1 MRMSNAEEITN
12 KAKEVLQI
20 EMEGILSVCN
30 QIGDRFVMLAETCM
44 KTLDKGGKIVVAGIG
59 KSGHIGRKISATL
72 ASTGSPSIFMHPVEA
87 MHGDLGM
94 LQENDLLLAL
104 SYSGE
109 TAELNAIILPAKRLG
124 VTVAC
129 FTGVENSSLAR
140 LSDIAVIAS
149 IPREACPFNLAPTTT
164 STAHLALGD
173 ALAMVLMH
181 LRKFTKEDYGRRH
194 PSGAIGRA
202 VTMHVRDLIRPVDRT
217 ADVPPDMP
225 VKDVLLKMT
234 SARTGSAVILGPQK
248 NVLGIFTDGDLRRC
262 INSDPG
268 ILTKR
273 VEDVMTRNPVSISAE
288 ALAVEIP
295 KLVAAKPI
303 DDIVVVDGSGKF
315 AGMVDIQDLPR
326 FKIM

>member
-1 MRMSNAEEITN
+1 MSNAAEITK

-20 EMEGILSVCN
+20 EMDGLASVRD
-30 QIGDRFVMLAETCM
+30 QIGDRFVSLAEACM

-129 FTGVENSSLAR
+129 FTGVADSSLAK

-173 ALAMVLMH
+173 SLAMVLMH

-202 VTMHVRDLIRPVDRT
+202 VTMHVRDLIRPADRT
-217 ADVPPDMP
+217 ADVPPEMT

-234 SARTGSAVILGPQK
+234 SARTGSAVVIGPEK

-262 INSDPG
+262 VNSDSDFLARP
-268 ILTKR
+268 IR
-273 VEDVMTRNPVSISAE
+273 DVMTPDPVSISADS
-288 ALAVEIP
+288 LAVEIP

-303 DDIVVVDGSGKF
+303 DDIVVVDESGKF

>member
-1 MRMSNAEEITN
+1 MSDPKEITE
-12 KAKEVLQI
+12 KARDVLRI
-20 EMEGILSVCN
+20 EMEGIQSVSE
-30 QIGDRFVMLAETCM
+30 QIGDDFVRLADTCM
-44 KTLDKGGKIVVAGIG
+44 ETLRKGGKIVVAGIG

-109 TAELNAIILPAKRLG
+109 TAELNNIILPAKRLG

-129 FTGVENSSLAR
+129 FTGVAGSKLAE

-181 LRKFTKEDYGRRH
+181 LRRFTREDYGRRH

-202 VTMHVRDLIRPVDRT
+202 ITMHVRDLIRPEDRT
-217 ADVPPDMP
+217 AVVPPDTL
-225 VKDVLLKMT
+225 VKDVLVKMT
-234 SARTGSAVILGPQK
+234 SARSGSAVVLGEDRS
-248 NVLGIFTDGDLRRC
+248 VLGIFTDGDFRRC
-262 INSDPG
+262 VGGNLAVLERRI
-268 ILTKR
+268 
-273 VEDVMTRNPVSISAE
+273 EEVMTKNPVSVRADS
-288 ALAVEIP
+288 LAVEIP
-295 KLVAAKPI
+295 KLIAKRPV
-303 DDIVVVDGSGKF
+303 DDIVVLGEDGKF

>member
-1 MRMSNAEEITN
+1 MRMSNAAEITN

-20 EMEGILSVCN
+20 EMDGILSVCN
-30 QIGDRFVMLAETCM
+30 QIGDRFVTMADTCM

-129 FTGVENSSLAR
+129 FTGVEDSSLAH

-202 VTMHVRDLIRPVDRT
+202 VTMHVRDLIRPADRT
-217 ADVPPDMP
+217 ADVPPEMP

-262 INSDPG
+262 INSDPD

-273 VEDVMTRNPVSISAE
+273 VADVMTPDPISISAD

>member
-1 MRMSNAEEITN
+1 MSNAAEITK

-20 EMEGILSVCN
+20 EMDGLASVRD
-30 QIGDRFVMLAETCM
+30 QIGDRFVSLAEACM

-129 FTGVENSSLAR
+129 FTGVADSSLAK

-173 ALAMVLMH
+173 SLAMVLMH

-202 VTMHVRDLIRPVDRT
+202 VTMHVRDLIRPADRT
-217 ADVPPDMP
+217 ADVPPEMT

-234 SARTGSAVILGPQK
+234 SARTGSAVVIGPVK

-262 INSDPG
+262 VNSDSDFLARP
-268 ILTKR
+268 IR
-273 VEDVMTRNPVSISAE
+273 DVMTPDPVSISADS
-288 ALAVEIP
+288 LAVEIP

-303 DDIVVVDGSGKF
+303 DDIVVVDESGKF